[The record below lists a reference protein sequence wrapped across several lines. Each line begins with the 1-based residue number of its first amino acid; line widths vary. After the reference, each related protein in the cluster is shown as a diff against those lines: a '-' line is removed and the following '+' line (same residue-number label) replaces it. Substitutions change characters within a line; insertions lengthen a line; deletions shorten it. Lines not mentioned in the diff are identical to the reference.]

1 MKFAKKIKLAIL
13 ENDQICLTRMVSY
26 LGARYAEEFEL
37 FSFTDPEAALST
49 VISAKIDCLLASE
62 NFEIDATR
70 LPKRC
75 AFAYLVE
82 YPNMSTLR
90 DCAAICKFQRIDQLY
105 KNILELLDGQDVI
118 QDDHA
123 QMIAFCS
130 AAGGAGAS
138 TMAAAC
144 AMHFAKRQKKV
155 LYLNLEKYGS
165 SDCFFSGMGSADMS
179 DVIFALKSKKPNLA
193 TKLESYV
200 KVDQS
205 GVRFYSQAKIA
216 LDMIELGK
224 DETLQLINEL
234 RQTGGYDYLILDMD
248 FGLDQNTLAIYREAH
263 SVVLVGDGSAISTR
277 KTERAYAALATLEQ
291 YSNDPLSDKMCY
303 ANNKGNPSQTV
314 NIPDLRVIGSAPAFQ
329 GVGVQQMLS
338 QMSMQ
343 AFFENIL

>member
-1 MKFAKKIKLAIL
+1 MPHQHFQRHLCSRLHIQQKIRPGMVL
-13 ENDQICLTRMVSY
+13 EQCGGQLLTHRMHHHLPHIFGMNGIRSTHNDMICAHHLTQGQRH
-26 LGARYAEEFEL
+26 RL
-37 FSFTDPEAALST
+37 FIT
-49 VISAKIDCLLASE
+49 KICRC
-62 NFEIDATR
+62 R
-70 LPKRC
+70 LKIGRRRIKADLP
-75 AFAYLVE
+75 AFA
-82 YPNMSTLR
+82 
-90 DCAAICKFQRIDQLY
+90 
-105 KNILELLDGQDVI
+105 
-118 QDDHA
+118 HA
-123 QMIAFCS
+123 QHHQIHRRLRGQSVEPLHVLF
-130 AAGGAGAS
+130 AS
-138 TMAAAC
+138 VQI
-144 AMHFAKRQKKV
+144 MHFAKRQKKV